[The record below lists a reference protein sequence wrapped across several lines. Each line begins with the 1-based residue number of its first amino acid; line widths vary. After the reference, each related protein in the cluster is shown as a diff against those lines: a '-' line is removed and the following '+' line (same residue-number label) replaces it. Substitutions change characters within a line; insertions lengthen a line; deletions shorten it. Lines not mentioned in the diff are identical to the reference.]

1 MKDVPSDF
9 PQTPG
14 MTDLAESPPRRMLIV
29 DDEASIRLA
38 LHRFFA
44 RTGWQ
49 VDDAPDGETA
59 LAMVLDPA
67 SGHARRPYS
76 LIISDLRM
84 PGLSGIEFHDRL
96 KGSHPELLPRTI
108 FTTGDLVSEYASS
121 FVRSTSCLVIQK
133 PFDLSALGDSVQRLI
148 GAT

>member
-1 MKDVPSDF
+1 MPSDSD
-9 PQTPG
+9 QTARRTELG
-14 MTDLAESPPRRMLIV
+14 ESPPRRVLIV

-38 LHRFFA
+38 LRRYFT

-59 LAMVLDPA
+59 LAMVLDPG
-67 SGHARRPYS
+67 SGHATRPYS

-84 PGLSGIEFHDRL
+84 PGLTGVELHDRL
-96 KGSHPELLPRTI
+96 KASHPDLLPRTI
-108 FTTGDLVSEYASS
+108 FTTGDLVSEYAAS

-133 PFDLSALGDSVQRLI
+133 PFDLSALGASVQRLI